1 MRGSIVRWA
10 PFVVVVVA
18 ITVVSLSSSV
28 TQWWDVQSA
37 PGTSSLPDAAD
48 QVLQA
53 RPDSSDADVHTV
65 LWFAAALALV
75 WAMRPHGW
83 RRLVAAAAAL
93 WVYTGLLEVAQRW
106 VPSRTAQW
114 IDLVGNGL
122 GIVAGLA
129 VGCVAIAVWRRA
141 RGRAEPVGGEGD
153 AAETRDGAR
162 SRSATPSS

>member
-1 MRGSIVRWA
+1 MPRSIVRWL

-48 QVLQA
+48 QVLGA

-65 LWFAAALALV
+65 LWFGAALALV
-75 WAMRPHGW
+75 WAMRGHGW
-83 RRLVAAAAAL
+83 RRLMAAAAAL
-93 WVYTGLLEVAQRW
+93 WVYTGVLEVAQRW

-114 IDLVGNGL
+114 VDLAGNAL
-122 GIVAGLA
+122 GVVAGLA
-129 VGCVAIAVWRRA
+129 VGSAAIAGWRRVS
-141 RGRAEPVGGEGD
+141 GRAQRAGGESDDKRPD
-153 AAETRDGAR
+153 ARP
-162 SRSATPSS
+162 RSATPSS